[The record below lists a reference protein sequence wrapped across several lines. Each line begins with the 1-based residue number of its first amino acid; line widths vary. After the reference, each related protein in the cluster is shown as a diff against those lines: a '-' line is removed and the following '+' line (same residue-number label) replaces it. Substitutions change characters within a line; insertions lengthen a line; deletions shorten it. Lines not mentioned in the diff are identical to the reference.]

1 MAISKLNNPATTY
14 TVDQMIALKNSDAI
28 TYKNFS
34 ILQKSLQD
42 DSLVYSIDNVIYD
55 YMDEI
60 NQYKRLVG
68 FSDMEVVKYKYKPK
82 LFSYDVYGSTE
93 CYFVIMAL
101 NGICNVKEFDLIDN
115 TIWALNPNDMYTI
128 MNLISRA
135 EKTRIALNRDNINST
150 SK

>member
-1 MAISKLNNPATTY
+1 MSTRLNNAENTY
-14 TVDQMIALKNSDAI
+14 TISQMIALKSSDSI

-34 ILQKSLQD
+34 ILQQSVTD
-42 DSLVYSIDNVIYD
+42 DSLIYSIDNVIYD

-60 NQYKRLVG
+60 KPYRQLVELT
-68 FSDMEVVKYKYKPK
+68 DMEVVKYKYKPK

-101 NGICNVKEFDLIDN
+101 NGICNLKEFDLIDH
-115 TIWALNPNDMYTI
+115 TLWALAPNDMYTI

-135 EKTRIALNRDNINST
+135 EKTQITLNRQNI
-150 SK
+150 K